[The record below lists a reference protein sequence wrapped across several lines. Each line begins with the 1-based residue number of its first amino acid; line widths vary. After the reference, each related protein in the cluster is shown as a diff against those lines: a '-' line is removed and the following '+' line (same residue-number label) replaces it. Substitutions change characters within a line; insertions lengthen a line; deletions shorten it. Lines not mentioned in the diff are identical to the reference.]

1 MKATILYVSL
11 FLCSITCFSQKLT
24 GAQLLEKSISYHDPD
39 HRWETFKD
47 SLFITME
54 TPNSSN
60 RNSGI
65 HIDLA
70 NEFFNII
77 ATRDTIST
85 EYTLNKS
92 KCSIVF
98 NGIKNPSEKIKKA
111 HKLSCERAHM
121 FKNYYTYLYGLPMKL
136 KCPGTIIDPK
146 VQRKKFNQKEYLVLK
161 VTYEKEIGKD
171 TWYFYFNPK
180 NYAMEV
186 YQFFHDE
193 NKNDGEYI
201 LLTDEEI
208 IHDIKM
214 PKNRAWYM
222 NKDDRYLGKDILKRS
237 F

>member
-1 MKATILYVSL
+1 MKAATFFLTL
-11 FLCSITCFSQKLT
+11 FLSVSTCFSQTLT
-24 GAQLLEKSISYHDPD
+24 GKELLDKSIAYHDPN

-54 TPNSSN
+54 TPNSAN
-60 RNSGI
+60 RNSEI

-70 NEFFNII
+70 NQYFYLK
-77 ATRDTIST
+77 ATQDTIST
-85 EYTLNKS
+85 AYTLNKTE
-92 KCSIVF
+92 CSISL
-98 NGIKNPSEKIKKA
+98 NGNKNPSEKEKAA
-111 HKLSCERAHM
+111 HKLSCERATM
-121 FKNYYTYLYGLPMKL
+121 FKHYYTYLYGLPMKL
-136 KCPGTIIDPK
+136 KDEGTIIDPK
-146 VQRKKFNQKEYLVLK
+146 VQVKKFKGKEYLVLK
-161 VTYEKEIGKD
+161 ATYEKAVGKD

-193 NKNDGEYI
+193 TKNDGEYI
-201 LLTDEEI
+201 LLTKEEI

-222 NKDDRYLGKDILKRS
+222 NKDDTYLGKDILQRS